1 VFSSNN
7 TGWLHR
13 IRKTPLSTDLRMK
26 LGFGIATNL
35 LVALLAA
42 GAVPG
47 LAADLP
53 PDLAKA
59 ARDYDRANVAGDIAT
74 LERLFADDYVLV
86 NSDASV
92 EYKQQ
97 AIADF
102 RVPGFKIDPYV
113 TTQPVERVWSDGAV
127 IGGIVDLGWTQE
139 GKHQQR
145 LIRIAHVW
153 AKRHGDWKMTY
164 TQVTRVPK

>member
-1 VFSSNN
+1 
-7 TGWLHR
+7 
-13 IRKTPLSTDLRMK
+13 MK
-26 LGFGIATNL
+26 LAIGIATNL
-35 LVALLAA
+35 VIALLVT

-59 ARDYDRANVAGDIAT
+59 SKEYDRANVAGDIPT

-92 EYKQQ
+92 ENKQQ

-102 RVPGFKIDPYV
+102 RMPGFKIDPYV
-113 TTQPVERVWSDGAV
+113 STHPVEIAWNDGAV
-127 IGGIVDLGWTQE
+127 IGGVVDLNWTQE

-164 TQVTRVPK
+164 TQVTRVPQ